1 MSENSSQEYTEE
13 EIDFW
18 NSTYK
23 IARKA
28 FDNIVKHFHFL
39 LEERGKWRRED
50 IFSSADIV
58 LRGERLDTCDSIDKT
73 IPSVPEDKDFS
84 ITDIRLGDYVPL
96 ETYLF
101 PHVDAETIGSSS
113 APEDYFVHDYAVA
126 KLKRDNDFAKTV
138 LEAYSIYLKRKGVP
152 ADDVLRRVTELD
164 RMNEFNLI
172 DAVAETAAKELIS
185 FYFMKEFIEMY
196 FKTEKRGKMKIPSG
210 YETKVIATLYF
221 LGRKDLAEYEIEILK
236 NLSEADYRNIT
247 MWNTPC
253 MLLWY
258 PLVVY
263 TSGYKECEDLTT
275 DEDLERFRTK
285 IYALK
290 RVYTILPL
298 FAIVD
303 NNRRLA
309 LFYARLLLHL
319 YRYFCGEK
327 TFSLAEWWGVETFE
341 FSSAI
346 IFSGPEYKNRPP
358 SPSVEE
364 PGKFKEAGM
373 ITYQISEFI
382 CDEDEKRLSYIK
394 RHYPETG
401 DTWMSSIKLFD
412 SLYGDYVWIGY
423 LVPEEDKIVT
433 EAIYRDEDTP
443 SLENAIFEEPIDS
456 KTPEGRK
463 LHLNAAV
470 YYFYKTFQVNIFFRK
485 IGGKWKVVDME
496 KGRSFLFEPW
506 QITLLLL

>member
-58 LRGERLDTCDSIDKT
+58 LRGERLDTWDSIVKT

-138 LEAYSIYLKRKGVP
+138 LEAYSIYLKKKGVP
-152 ADDVLRRVTELD
+152 ADDVLSRVSELD

-196 FKTEKRGKMKIPSG
+196 FKVEKKGHLKIPSVC
-210 YETKVIATLYF
+210 ETKVIATLYF

-253 MLLWY
+253 MLLWV
-258 PLVVY
+258 PIVAY
-263 TSGYKECEDLTT
+263 TSGYSDYEDVTT

-285 IYALK
+285 ISLLD
-290 RVYTILPL
+290 RVYKVLPL
-298 FAIVD
+298 FAIAD

-319 YRYFCGEK
+319 YRYFCGK
-327 TFSLAEWWGVETFE
+327 KSFSLAGSWGVETFE
-341 FSSAI
+341 FSSAV
-346 IFSGPEYKNRPP
+346 IFSGPEYKSRPP

-364 PGKFKEAGM
+364 PEKFKEAGM
-373 ITYQISEFI
+373 VTYQISEFI
-382 CDEDEKRLSYIK
+382 EGDDEKRLSYIK
-394 RHYPETG
+394 RHYPEAG
-401 DTWMSSIKLFD
+401 DTWMYFIKLFD
-412 SLYGDYVWIGY
+412 SLYSNYVWMGDF
-423 LVPEEDKIVT
+423 VPEEDKIVT

-443 SLENAIFEEPIDS
+443 PLENAIFRERIDS